1 MLGQKEIEFYHQNG
15 YLSINNV
22 IPDDILTE
30 LRQVTDEFVEKSRR
44 VIEHNDVFDLEPG
57 HTPDSPRVRRIKHPA
72 DHLPFMIK
80 FFVTIQSSIL

>member
-44 VIEHNDVFDLEPG
+44 VTEH
-57 HTPDSPRVRRIKHPA
+57 
-72 DHLPFMIK
+72 
-80 FFVTIQSSIL
+80 Q